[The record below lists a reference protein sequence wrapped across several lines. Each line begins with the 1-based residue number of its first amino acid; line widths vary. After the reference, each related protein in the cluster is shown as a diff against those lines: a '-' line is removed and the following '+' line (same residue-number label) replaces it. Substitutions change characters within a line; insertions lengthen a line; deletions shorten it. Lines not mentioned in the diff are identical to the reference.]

1 MEMPHLF
8 SERLRLRAAE
18 RSDIPLF
25 LKWINDPQVTE
36 NLVHTMPFS
45 SAEEEAWY
53 ERMIKLPV
61 EEHVLVMEIKQ
72 TDVEDPGKVTW
83 TAIGNIQLMDFD
95 WRIRKAEVGIMIGE
109 KEQWDKGYG
118 TEALQ
123 VILEHGF
130 NTMNLNRIWLQ
141 VYDKNIRG
149 FTAYKKAGFI
159 EEGRMRQA
167 HYQHGQ
173 YYDIIIMSVIREE
186 WKQPDKP
193 RSRN

>member
-1 MEMPHLF
+1 MPHLF

-45 SAEEEAWY
+45 CAEEEAWY

>member
-1 MEMPHLF
+1 MPHLF